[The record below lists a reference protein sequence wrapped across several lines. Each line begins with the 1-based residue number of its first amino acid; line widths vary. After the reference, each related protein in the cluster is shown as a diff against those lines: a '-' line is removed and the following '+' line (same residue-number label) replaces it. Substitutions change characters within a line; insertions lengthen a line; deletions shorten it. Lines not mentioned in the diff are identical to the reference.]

1 MTNTAQT
8 AHSLYQN
15 SETTQSI
22 YRDVNEI
29 KEFVANASSSPWRD
43 APGYAS
49 GTKHAKAGLA
59 QVWEDGPEII
69 TTAKGTF
76 IPFEGGEGVVPAAQ
90 TERLIKL
97 ANAMENGGLKLQM
110 PDMSNYAIPNLS
122 NTVNNNQNQIV
133 FNIQI
138 EGNADSNTVSQFK
151 EATKEIADNLI
162 KDKRFQEGVTNF
174 VNRRQAADRRMA
186 GGRISMK

>member
-22 YRDVNEI
+22 YRDVEEI
-29 KEFVANASSSPWRD
+29 KGFVASASSSSPWRD
-43 APGYAS
+43 SPGYAS

-69 TTAKGTF
+69 TTSKGTF
-76 IPFEGGEGVVPAAQ
+76 VPFKGGEGVVPAAQ

-97 ANAMENGGLKLQM
+97 ANAMENGGLKL
-110 PDMSNYAIPNLS
+110 
-122 NTVNNNQNQIV
+122 
-133 FNIQI
+133 
-138 EGNADSNTVSQFK
+138 
-151 EATKEIADNLI
+151 
-162 KDKRFQEGVTNF
+162 
-174 VNRRQAADRRMA
+174 
-186 GGRISMK
+186 